1 MNVNEYILSN
11 NHNNLLMSLM
21 SLTQGKNSHV
31 PGQASHCRARPLPF
45 SIPSVSPPPSPGPV
59 SEHQKIAQRSHVA
72 TSDSTGPVVW
82 GQIHSEPWESFLR
95 VYVLDSGLVFLTT
108 WSWNHVFFLTSEF
121 PDWLE
126 GSFFE
131 RTHLSLAWVLWK
143 PLPLQERNKWNNIGE
158 NI

>member
-1 MNVNEYILSN
+1 MQRESPLLPFALPVYLFSIQMNVNEYILSN

-72 TSDSTGPVVW
+72 TSDSRVILESLRARQWVSISHHVVL
-82 GQIHSEPWESFLR
+82 ESC
-95 VYVLDSGLVFLTT
+95 VLFNFRIPRLIRR
-108 WSWNHVFFLTSEF
+108 VFFRENTSQ
-121 PDWLE
+121 PGLSPLE
-126 GSFFE
+126 TS
-131 RTHLSLAWVLWK
+131 SSS
-143 PLPLQERNKWNNIGE
+143 GE
-158 NI
+158 K